1 MRAEKISPST
11 KTSGGDSA
19 GEVRERDAE
28 AAIFVLMDHGDVVLA
43 HDGLGFGALSI
54 VQAAA
59 VALAGAASAAVVAVW
74 VCCSLQGFLR
84 SRFGGG
90 VARPSVGP
98 PTTLAAGYASFRPS
112 VFTAFHSHAP
122 PGLRAGATRARPRG
136 ALFWGCFLPKS
147 ERFESSDYVS
157 RKGVLGRLVEPV
169 LFA

>member
-59 VALAGAASAAVVAVW
+59 VVLAGAASAAVVAVW
-74 VCCSLQGFLR
+74 VCCSLQSFSDPSPAPCASPARR
-84 SRFGGG
+84 SRSANEKGRRFGG
-90 VARPSVGP
+90 PSSTFCRRGSDEQSKLALHAIL
-98 PTTLAAGYASFRPS
+98 TL
-112 VFTAFHSHAP
+112 
-122 PGLRAGATRARPRG
+122 
-136 ALFWGCFLPKS
+136 
-147 ERFESSDYVS
+147 
-157 RKGVLGRLVEPV
+157 
-169 LFA
+169 

>member
-59 VALAGAASAAVVAVW
+59 VVLAGAASAAVVAVW

-98 PTTLAAGYASFRPS
+98 LLHTLAAGYASFRPS

-122 PGLRAGATRARPRG
+122 PACEPALPGLVRAAPYFGGVSFQSPSASRAATMSAARVCWVG
-136 ALFWGCFLPKS
+136 
-147 ERFESSDYVS
+147 
-157 RKGVLGRLVEPV
+157 
-169 LFA
+169 